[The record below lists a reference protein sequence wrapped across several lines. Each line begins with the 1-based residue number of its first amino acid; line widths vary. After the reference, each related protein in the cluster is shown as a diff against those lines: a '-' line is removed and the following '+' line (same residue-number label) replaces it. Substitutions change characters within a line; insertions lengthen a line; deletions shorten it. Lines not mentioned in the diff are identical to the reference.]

1 MRGGMRG
8 WIGSCGQQQLSQT
21 SPGCSRALHP
31 AGTRDNP
38 WDPAAPIL
46 GILLPQ
52 PLGISAPAPLL
63 CQEGRAAIQSPMGAS
78 RSSSGAGRPL
88 GWEAGEVSSTP
99 IPAPGAAGSGQ
110 GQARPQGAA
119 FSRCSGAFP
128 ASCKKTG
135 STFEVGR
142 RSRLCGDTKAPGWS
156 WARAGS
162 AGKGLG
168 ICFPEFVPPAT
179 PSPAGG
185 EPIPPSGEIP
195 GCSRSPGWV
204 FSSTS

>member
-1 MRGGMRG
+1 MRG
-8 WIGSCGQQQLSQT
+8 WIGSCGAAAAEPNQPWLL
-21 SPGCSRALHP
+21 PGSAFP
-31 AGTRDNP
+31 PGPGT
-38 WDPAAPIL
+38 IL

-52 PLGISAPAPLL
+52 SLGISAPAPLL
-63 CQEGRAAIQSPMGAS
+63 RQEGRAAIQSPTGAS

-142 RSRLCGDTKAPGWS
+142 RSRLCGATKAPDWS

-168 ICFPEFVPPAT
+168 ICFPEFVPPVT

>member
-1 MRGGMRG
+1 MRG
-8 WIGSCGQQQLSQT
+8 WIGSCGAAAAEPNQPWLL
-21 SPGCSRALHP
+21 PGSASRWDQGQSLGSCCP
-31 AGTRDNP
+31 NP
-38 WDPAAPIL
+38 WDPAAPTP
-46 GILLPQ
+46 GDP
-52 PLGISAPAPLL
+52 APAPLL
-63 CQEGRAAIQSPMGAS
+63 CQEGRATIQSPMGAS

-128 ASCKKTG
+128 ESCKKTG

-142 RSRLCGDTKAPGWS
+142 RSRLCGATKAPDWS